1 MNDGFSDMP
10 ARATHPPLRTDRS
23 PGAASRPSVSAVVQR
38 ALFLAGAAALL
49 AGCVSDSPADP
60 AQAAFPQIE
69 RWWK

>member
-1 MNDGFSDMP
+1 MSDGFSDIP
-10 ARATHPPLRTDRS
+10 ARATHPPLRTDRQ
-23 PGAASRPSVSAVVQR
+23 PGMMPRPSVSAVVQR

>member
-10 ARATHPPLRTDRS
+10 ARATHPPLRTDRQ
-23 PGAASRPSVSAVVQR
+23 PGAASRPSVSVVVQR
-38 ALFLAGAAALL
+38 ALFLVGAAVLL
-49 AGCVSDSPADP
+49 AGCVSEPPADP

>member
-1 MNDGFSDMP
+1 MNDGFSDIP
-10 ARATHPPLRTDRS
+10 ARATQPPLRTDRS

-38 ALFLAGAAALL
+38 VLLLIGVAALL
-49 AGCVSDSPADP
+49 AGCASESPADP